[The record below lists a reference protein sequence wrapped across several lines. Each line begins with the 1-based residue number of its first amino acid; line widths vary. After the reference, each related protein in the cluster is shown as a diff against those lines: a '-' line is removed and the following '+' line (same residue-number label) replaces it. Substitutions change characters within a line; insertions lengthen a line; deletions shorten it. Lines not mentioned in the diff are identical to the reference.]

1 MTLLEIDADIH
12 RKISENE
19 NYVRYSYF
27 ELRVK
32 LNLSEDEAKTFI
44 KLVKNKLENMNYKVY
59 LKGERFIF
67 QNADRIVE
75 ENEYLIAIKET
86 YNSLT

>member
-1 MTLLEIDADIH
+1 MTLLEIDEDIH

-19 NYVRYSYF
+19 KYVRYSYF

-32 LNLSEDEAKTFI
+32 HNLSEDDAITFV
-44 KLVKNKLENMNYKVY
+44 KLAKNKLENMDYRVY

-67 QNADRIVE
+67 EDANRIVDT
-75 ENEYLIAIKET
+75 NEYLIAIKD
-86 YNSLT
+86 

>member
-1 MTLLEIDADIH
+1 MTLLEIDEDLN

-19 NYVRYSYF
+19 RYVRYSYF

-32 LNLSEDEAKTFI
+32 RDQTEEEAQNVI

-59 LKGERFIF
+59 LQGERFVYED
-67 QNADRIVE
+67 ADRIVDI
-75 ENEYLIAIKET
+75 NEYLIAIKD
-86 YNSLT
+86 

>member
-1 MTLLEIDADIH
+1 MTLLEIDEDIH

-19 NYVRYSYF
+19 KYVRYSYF

-32 LNLSEDEAKTFI
+32 HNLSEDDVITFV
-44 KLVKNKLENMNYKVY
+44 KLAKNKLENMDYRVY

-67 QNADRIVE
+67 EDANRIVE
-75 ENEYLIAIKET
+75 ENEYLIAIK
-86 YNSLT
+86 N

>member
-12 RKISENE
+12 RKINENE
-19 NYVRYSYF
+19 NYVRESYF

-32 LNLSEDEAKTFI
+32 HNEAEEGVKTYI

-67 QNADRIVE
+67 QNANRIVE
-75 ENEYLIAIKET
+75 ENEYLIAIKD
-86 YNSLT
+86 